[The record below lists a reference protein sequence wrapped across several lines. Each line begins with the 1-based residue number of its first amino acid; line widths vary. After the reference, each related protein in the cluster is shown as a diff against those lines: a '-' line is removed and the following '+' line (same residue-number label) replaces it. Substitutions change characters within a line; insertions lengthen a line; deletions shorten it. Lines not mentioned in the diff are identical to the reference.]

1 MTASPVGRYGRAPV
15 YRQIADILAQEL
27 KSAYE
32 GGDMIPSEARLARR
46 FSVNRHTLRRAIDE
60 LVADGLLER
69 RHGVGTFLLDPLI
82 DYRIQGNTRFTE
94 TLERAG
100 HVTQSR
106 VIRQLTVPAR
116 GGVARHLGLSEGAEV
131 VWIET
136 VRDVEDAPFCITSHF
151 LPAAAFSSVCAEYS
165 GGSLHGLLLARLGVR
180 LRRITSLVAATTPR
194 GEDASLLRMPHHK
207 PVLRVKSVN
216 VCTVT
221 KERVEYA
228 VSRFRSD
235 RVELSMHPDPAE
247 SAEELG

>member
-1 MTASPVGRYGRAPV
+1 M
-15 YRQIADILAQEL
+15 L
-27 KSAYE
+27 
-32 GGDMIPSEARLARR
+32 PSEARLACR

-69 RHGVGTFLLDPLI
+69 RHGVGTFLLNPLI

-100 HVTQSR
+100 HMTRSR
-106 VIRQLTVPAR
+106 VVRQLTVPAS
-116 GGVARHLGLSEGAEV
+116 GGVARHLGLSEGTEV

-151 LPAAAFSSVCAEYS
+151 LPAAAFGAVCAEYH

-180 LRRITSLVAATTPR
+180 LRRVTSLVTAITPR
-194 GEDASLLRMPHHK
+194 GEDASLLRIPRHK

-216 VCTVT
+216 VSTAT
-221 KERVEYA
+221 EETVEYA